1 MRRLA
6 LFVLL
11 CAALT
16 GCASL
21 ADLATLQ
28 SRLQSEGYQKVSV
41 YHRSNNGTDTLEISA
56 SGSDPDKVAEIVWDN
71 YPEHLD
77 RLAITLDGAGKRYTE
92 ADLREAF
99 GERQV
104 TEKPDDDAAVA
115 NTIVTWL
122 VVGVVAFLLLG
133 AGAII
138 LVVVLM
144 RRARHRKA
152 QQYAQQQQ
160 PYYYQPPPS
169 GPPA

>member
-1 MRRLA
+1 MRRFA

-28 SRLQSEGYQKVSV
+28 SRIQHEGYQKVSV

-56 SGSDPDKVAEIVWDN
+56 SGSDPDKVAEIVWDT

-77 RLAITLDGAGKRYTE
+77 RLVITLDGTGKRYTE

-104 TEKPDDDAAVA
+104 TEKPDDDADVTK
-115 NTIVTWL
+115 TIVT
-122 VVGVVAFLLLG
+122 GVVVAAVTFLLLG
-133 AGAII
+133 AGAVV

-152 QQYAQQQQ
+152 QQYLQQQQ
-160 PYYYQPPPS
+160 PYYRPPS
-169 GPPA
+169 GPAA